1 MTASVVP
8 ASSAHEAY
16 RIIDPGGASR
26 WLRAGWE
33 DFLAMPGLSL
43 AYGAVFAIGG
53 WLMFFLMMSTNLT
66 FLMLPLASGF
76 LLVSPVFAV
85 GLYDSS
91 RRRQKGETPTL
102 ATAFA
107 AWKRCPNRLA
117 IAAAGLFM
125 LLWVWL
131 NLSFILFLGIMS
143 QSNIS
148 VDGFIAEV
156 FRSSQGQF
164 FLIAETVLG
173 GVFAVIAFATTVVS
187 IPMFVDRNTGVFTA
201 VTTSIK
207 LCLDNRTAMI
217 GWGVIIA
224 ILMLISTATF
234 FILHAAILP
243 ILAYASWH
251 AYKDL
256 VAPASGESSPH

>member
-1 MTASVVP
+1 MSPTVVP
-8 ASSAHEAY
+8 ATSAYESY

-33 DFLAMPGLSL
+33 DFMAMPGLSL
-43 AYGAVFAIGG
+43 AYGSIFAIGG
-53 WLMFFLMMSTNLT
+53 LLMILLMTSTNLT

-85 GLYDSS
+85 GLYECA
-91 RRRQKGETPTL
+91 RRRQRGESPTL
-102 ATAFA
+102 ATALG
-107 AWKRCPNRLA
+107 AWRRCPNRLA

-131 NLSFILFLGIMS
+131 NLSFILFIGIMG

-148 VDGFIAEV
+148 VGGLTSEIFSTSE
-156 FRSSQGQF
+156 GQF
-164 FLIAETVLG
+164 FLVAETVLG
-173 GVFAVIAFATTVVS
+173 GAFAALAFATTVVS

-217 GWGVIIA
+217 GWGVMISL
-224 ILMLISTATF
+224 LMLVSTASF
-234 FILHAAILP
+234 FVLHAVILP
-243 ILAYASWH
+243 VLAFASWH
-251 AYKDL
+251 AYTDL
-256 VAPASGESSPH
+256 VAPPGEETSPA